1 MARRTSSTIQEE
13 LYSTPDDSARDDLD
27 DARLL
32 DLDAEKESPFLRAQK
47 RVPAR
52 RSPLPRKTATR
63 LLWAL
68 LAIVVAGFGA
78 FAARTLY
85 VDGEHYWR
93 FSLNSSDEIEMSGLS
108 NVTRSQVME
117 VMGGDIGRN
126 IFFISLDERQK
137 NLQQIPWVESA
148 SVMRFAPN
156 RIRIQIQE
164 RTPVAFVRVGSKV
177 LLTDAGG
184 TLMDLSSKKKY
195 SFPVIIGVNAAEPLS
210 TRAARMKI
218 YNQLVRELDF
228 DGGNYSKGLS
238 EVDLSDPEDVK
249 VLANDPEGEVLVHLG
264 SSDYLDRFKIYVAHL
279 REWRQQFPK
288 LESVDLRYDRQI
300 IVNPDLRGA
309 EPQPPLSAAALHA
322 AMSAGVKPAA
332 LVNREPGRSAPVTL
346 PKPAAARFVSEKS
359 ATPKPAVTKAAP
371 AKATASKPALKTRWH
386 KRWSPAKTAAAKRA
400 PAPAA
405 HPAAPSTAKSPVT
418 LQKPSPAVAK
428 GQGTE

>member
-1 MARRTSSTIQEE
+1 MARRSSSTIQEE

-52 RSPLPRKTATR
+52 RSPLPRKTAAR

-68 LAIVVAGFGA
+68 LVVTVAALGAAG
-78 FAARTLY
+78 AAMLY
-85 VDGEHYWR
+85 HYGEHSWR
-93 FSLNSSDEIEMSGLS
+93 FSLESSDDIEMAGLS
-108 NVTRSQVME
+108 SVTRSQVME

-126 IFFISLDERQK
+126 VFFISLDQRQK
-137 NLQQIPWVESA
+137 QLERIPWVESV

-195 SFPVIIGVNAAEPLS
+195 SFPVIVGVNSAEPIS

-218 YNQLVRELDF
+218 YDELVRELDS
-228 DGGNYSKGLS
+228 DGANYSKDLS

-279 REWRQQFPK
+279 REWRQQFQK

-309 EPQPPLSAAALHA
+309 EPQPPLSAAAVHA

-332 LVNREPGRSAPVTL
+332 LVSREPTKSTPVML
-346 PKPAAARFVSEKS
+346 PKPAPNKPT
-359 ATPKPAVTKAAP
+359 ATKPV
-371 AKATASKPALKTRWH
+371 ASKPAPKTHWH
-386 KRWSPAKTAAAKRA
+386 KPAPPVNHAAAKSTPTQTPHA
-400 PAPAA
+400 
-405 HPAAPSTAKSPVT
+405 AAPSNAKSPAT